1 MTPIS
6 AYSFLTPSNN
16 VNTMNDDLYPVVL
29 HVLFLYISIC
39 DNLRVIFEVLFLFGR
54 VSP

>member
-6 AYSFLTPSNN
+6 AYSFLAPSNN

-29 HVLFLYISIC
+29 HVPFLHISIC